1 MNKHH
6 DIGKIEFHGDL
17 FEITIDGA
25 TKRFQ
30 LKKYLLCWKKLL
42 K

>member
-1 MNKHH
+1 MNRYH
-6 DIGKIEFHGDL
+6 DIGKVQFHGD
-17 FEITIDGA
+17 FIEITIDRA

-30 LKKYLLCWKKLL
+30 LKKYLLYLKKLL